1 MGCIIGCARQPKIGI
16 ESSEHE
22 INSSERE
29 NNQVQ
34 ASMTMGKGGK
44 RFQNDNQNIK
54 ELQESL
60 EKLENQVV
68 ELQDQ
73 LEMKEQVIK
82 FLQLQILE
90 KKMSGATCDT
100 DNLIQVCGTETVTDD
115 SLSSDE
121 KESLIKKN

>member
-1 MGCIIGCARQPKIGI
+1 
-16 ESSEHE
+16 
-22 INSSERE
+22 
-29 NNQVQ
+29 
-34 ASMTMGKGGK
+34 MTKGKGGK
-44 RFQNDNQNIK
+44 QLQNDNQNIK

-90 KKMSGATCDT
+90 KQMNDATCDT
-100 DNLIQVCGTETVTDD
+100 NNLIQNCET
-115 SLSSDE
+115 
-121 KESLIKKN
+121 